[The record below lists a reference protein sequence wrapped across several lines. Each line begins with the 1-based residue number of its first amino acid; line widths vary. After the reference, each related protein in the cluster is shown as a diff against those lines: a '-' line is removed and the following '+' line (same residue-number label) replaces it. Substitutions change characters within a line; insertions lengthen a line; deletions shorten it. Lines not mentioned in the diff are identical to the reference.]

1 MTTDEQV
8 QEPQEQLT
16 PSFVEEQAEPALSE
30 TPLVIEQTEPA
41 PNRSKALLGLTLAL
55 LAQEAQL
62 PEADPQILATL
73 SSAASG
79 RYPQTWSE
87 EEVGR
92 AIARDLLEPLSI
104 KLLASATGNGR
115 GHAIE

>member
-1 MTTDEQV
+1 V
-8 QEPQEQLT
+8 
-16 PSFVEEQAEPALSE
+16 
-30 TPLVIEQTEPA
+30 
-41 PNRSKALLGLTLAL
+41 LLGLTLAL
-55 LAQEAQL
+55 IAQEAQL

-87 EEVGR
+87 EQVGR

-104 KLLASATGNGR
+104 KLLASSTGNGR
-115 GHAIE
+115 GHAHENTLGNV